1 MFGDTVY
8 VNMDKNQRNFNSL
21 NDIYQKIREIF
32 SNFKLQSDVPI
43 EKVIQ
48 IYSNDNNLLKEIS
61 VIEDSLSE
69 IADILAQI
77 GNKELF
83 YFLSIRHM
91 IGYILKDVKLFII
104 YMPFVDNLL
113 INFFKFIH
121 SKLIGDNDYEENDE
135 IFADF
140 LEEQKDYFYDNIFEY
155 TGEYEDLMIEVT
167 NILW

>member
-1 MFGDTVY
+1 
-8 VNMDKNQRNFNSL
+8 MDKNQRNFNSL

-69 IADILAQI
+69 IADILAQM
-77 GNKELF
+77 GNKEF
-83 YFLSIRHM
+83 SYFLSIRHM

-113 INFFKFIH
+113 INFFNFIH
-121 SKLIGDNDYEENDE
+121 SKLIGNNDYEGNDE
-135 IFADF
+135 IFVDF
-140 LEEQKDYFYDNIFEY
+140 LEKQKDYFYDNIFEY
-155 TGEYEDLMIEVT
+155 SGEYEDLIIEVT

>member
-1 MFGDTVY
+1 
-8 VNMDKNQRNFNSL
+8 MDKNQRNFNSL
-21 NDIYQKIREIF
+21 KDIYQKIREIF

-155 TGEYEDLMIEVT
+155 TGEYEDLIIEVT

>member
-61 VIEDSLSE
+61 VIEDSL
-69 IADILAQI
+69 
-77 GNKELF
+77 
-83 YFLSIRHM
+83 
-91 IGYILKDVKLFII
+91 
-104 YMPFVDNLL
+104 
-113 INFFKFIH
+113 
-121 SKLIGDNDYEENDE
+121 
-135 IFADF
+135 
-140 LEEQKDYFYDNIFEY
+140 
-155 TGEYEDLMIEVT
+155 
-167 NILW
+167 

>member
-1 MFGDTVY
+1 
-8 VNMDKNQRNFNSL
+8 MDKNQRNFNSL

-104 YMPFVDNLL
+104 FMPFVDNLL

-155 TGEYEDLMIEVT
+155 TGEYEDLIIEVT

>member
-1 MFGDTVY
+1 
-8 VNMDKNQRNFNSL
+8 MDKNQRNFNSL

-32 SNFKLQSDVPI
+32 SNFKPQSDVPI

-48 IYSNDNNLLKEIS
+48 IYSNDNDFLKEIS

-69 IADILAQI
+69 IADILAQM
-77 GNKELF
+77 GNKEF
-83 YFLSIRHM
+83 SYFLSIRHM

-113 INFFKFIH
+113 INFFNFIH
-121 SKLIGDNDYEENDE
+121 SKLIGNNDYEGNDE
-135 IFADF
+135 IFVDF
-140 LEEQKDYFYDNIFEY
+140 LEKQKDYFYDNIFECS
-155 TGEYEDLMIEVT
+155 GEYEDLIIEVT

>member
-69 IADILAQI
+69 IANILAQI

-155 TGEYEDLMIEVT
+155 TGEYEDLIIEVT

>member
-140 LEEQKDYFYDNIFEY
+140 LEEQKDYFYDNIFIY
-155 TGEYEDLMIEVT
+155 F
-167 NILW
+167 

>member
-1 MFGDTVY
+1 
-8 VNMDKNQRNFNSL
+8 MDKNQRNFNSL

-113 INFFKFIH
+113 INFFNFIH
-121 SKLIGDNDYEENDE
+121 SKLIGNNDYEGNDE
-135 IFADF
+135 IFVDF
-140 LEEQKDYFYDNIFEY
+140 LEKQKDYFYDNIFEY
-155 TGEYEDLMIEVT
+155 FGEYEDLIIEVT

>member
-155 TGEYEDLMIEVT
+155 TGEYEDLIIEVT